1 MFRIIRLVLP
11 GLLLLVL
18 LPSVSR
24 GMMIGL
30 SVKEL
35 SDRADT
41 VIVGKVTDKEVFWSA
56 DGKMIMTAVLIE
68 VSEVIKG
75 VMGDQHVT
83 VEYRGGEIGEIGMK
97 VSDVP
102 TFQTDETVLVFLKA
116 VQSGRFQSDD
126 TEAREHPVFHLVGK
140 AQGKY
145 SIATDGI
152 ARRSG
157 FSLVEGGKALVNEV
171 PMETLIRMIKKG
183 E

>member
-1 MFRIIRLVLP
+1 MMRTIRLVFL

-18 LPSVSR
+18 LPSFSR
-24 GMMIGL
+24 GMMTGL

-41 VIVGKVTDKEVFWSA
+41 VLLGKVMDKEVFWSA
-56 DGKMIMTAVLIE
+56 DGKMIMTSVVIE
-68 VSEVIKG
+68 VGEVIKG
-75 VMGDQHVT
+75 VVGDQYVT
-83 VEYRGGEIGEIGMK
+83 VEYPGGEIGEIGMK

-102 TFQTDETVLVFLKA
+102 TFQTGEMVLVFLKA
-116 VQSGRFQSDD
+116 VQSKRFESDD
-126 TEAREHPVFHLVGK
+126 AGTGEHSVFQVVAK

-157 FSLVEGGKALVNEV
+157 FSLAEGGKALVNEV